1 MTVGERIKAIRKDR
15 GLTQKELGDRL
26 GLSSQSV
33 AQWEN
38 NLRKPKFETTLK
50 IANALGVDA
59 SVLAPTFDEL
69 LEDETQSIYLDAIKT
84 RFLGLNPKGQKIV
97 ADAAI
102 AFAESLLSDSEYSLR
117 SASLDE

>member
-1 MTVGERIKAIRKDR
+1 MTVGERIRAIRKAK
-15 GLTQKELGDRL
+15 GLTQKELGERL

-50 IANALGVDA
+50 IASALGIDV
-59 SVLAPTFDEL
+59 SVLAPSFEEL

-84 RFLGLNPKGQKIV
+84 RFLDLNPKGQKIV

-102 AFAESLLSDSEYSLR
+102 AFAESLLSDPEYSR
-117 SASLDE
+117 RGASHDE